1 MRVSNIVLATFSFT
15 VSTYALPAAV
25 EQPAVEARGWDW
37 GFGGG
42 KEEALFSPP
51 AVETKA
57 FGGWGGF
64 GGWEQ
69 PAPAPTSSAARNP
82 WAFPTGIWHFPTPSE
97 YSRVPVATTTSKAAV
112 TTSSAAHTSSVAHTS
127 SAASTSTKAS
137 TTSHASA
144 TSSSAYQHHSPSSK
158 VPTPHPTSSKEP
170 HPHPTHSKE
179 SHHPHKPTHTST
191 PTTTAAPVTTT
202 ASSNTAGPTMT
213 MGAKVNLKRVSSPV
227 DNMLIENL
235 AGVF

>member
-1 MRVSNIVLATFSFT
+1 MKVSNVVLATLSFT

-42 KEEALFSPP
+42 KEEAPFSPP
-51 AVETKA
+51 AVQTKA
-57 FGGWGGF
+57 IGGWGGF
-64 GGWEQ
+64 AGWGK
-69 PAPAPTSSAARNP
+69 PAPAPTTSAQKNP
-82 WAFPTGIWHFPTPSE
+82 WAIPTGIWHFPTPSN
-97 YSRVPVATTTSKAAV
+97 YSSVPVATTTSKAAV
-112 TTSSAAHTSSVAHTS
+112 HTS

-137 TTSHASA
+137 TTSHASP

-158 VPTPHPTSSKEP
+158 VPHPHPSESKAP
-170 HPHPTHSKE
+170 HPHPTPSKE
-179 SHHPHKPTHTST
+179 PHHPHKPTHTSS
-191 PTTTAAPVTTT
+191 PSATTAAPVTTT